1 MKTSLM
7 FTVTVSFL
15 VLSAANLQQ
24 ISFFLVAVTKSFF
37 GSDIKVFKRTNFADS
52 VVSAAIDE
60 LGMSKFLDENMVD
73 AGGIVQSYGFMTYSI
88 NNILPQTEQPFLS
101 SVVRPGSLKYNEIFI
116 YGVEDNLL
124 NSLSSEQFNP
134 ADYPKDPF
142 NIGKNY
148 GEKDVLKILSDA
160 NDYSQTEDLYD
171 KIKLIPSNPNSKTML
186 SSNIYNFVVS
196 EGLRGSLF

>member
-60 LGMSKFLDENMVD
+60 LGMSKFLDENMVN

-88 NNILPQTEQPFLS
+88 NNILP
-101 SVVRPGSLKYNEIFI
+101 
-116 YGVEDNLL
+116 
-124 NSLSSEQFNP
+124 
-134 ADYPKDPF
+134 
-142 NIGKNY
+142 
-148 GEKDVLKILSDA
+148 
-160 NDYSQTEDLYD
+160 
-171 KIKLIPSNPNSKTML
+171 
-186 SSNIYNFVVS
+186 
-196 EGLRGSLF
+196 